1 MTDSKLIDSSIW
13 LEYLFNGKYKE
24 ILEKDEV
31 LLLSVISLFE
41 IEKKL
46 HKEKIEL
53 KKIMESMEFIRLK
66 SLVINM
72 NPEIAEKAIGISLKY
87 NLATVDAIIYATA
100 VKQQA
105 TLISIDNDFRG
116 LPNVMVLK
124 KKE

>member
-1 MTDSKLIDSSIW
+1 M
-13 LEYLFNGKYKE
+13 E
-24 ILEKDEV
+24 I
-31 LLLSVISLFE
+31 I
-41 IEKKL
+41 
-46 HKEKIEL
+46 
-53 KKIMESMEFIRLK
+53 EFIRLK